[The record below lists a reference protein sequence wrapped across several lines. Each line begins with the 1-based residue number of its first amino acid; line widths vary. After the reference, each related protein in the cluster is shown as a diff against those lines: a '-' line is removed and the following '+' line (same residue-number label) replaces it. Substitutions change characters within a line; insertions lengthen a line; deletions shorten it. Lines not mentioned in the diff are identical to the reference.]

1 MSDKLKKWS
10 VVSYV
15 AAVLHAI
22 VLVLLVIEWVAWKA
36 DAFRLVSNFI
46 WRFLTTNSATWFHVA
61 MAFLVIVSGGGI
73 VVLFCEAKLIREKK
87 RETNGL
93 YVFCGIIN
101 VVVSLVWIG
110 TGINGL
116 TQGLTAYD
124 KSFKNLC
131 LVLAA
136 VTIILTA
143 MLIILAIVIW
153 KKPAEKEEQPKEH
166 EMPPYPIDQVIPPAI
181 DLEFEK
187 QEPLQEQNPWQE
199 VNIQQN
205 NVTSPMGRVVVTSGP
220 VIGQAGYKLPSANK
234 ILVGKS
240 RQRCHLIIQ
249 DEHISNVHCSIRYN
263 EKTNGYIIKDHSLNG
278 TFVGTNRLPKDMF
291 VEYPAGTVLTLA
303 DGKTR
308 IKLG

>member
-153 KKPAEKEEQPKEH
+153 KKPAENEEQPKEH
-166 EMPPYPIDQVIPPAI
+166 EMPPYPIDQVIPP
-181 DLEFEK
+181 
-187 QEPLQEQNPWQE
+187 
-199 VNIQQN
+199 
-205 NVTSPMGRVVVTSGP
+205 
-220 VIGQAGYKLPSANK
+220 
-234 ILVGKS
+234 
-240 RQRCHLIIQ
+240 
-249 DEHISNVHCSIRYN
+249 SI
-263 EKTNGYIIKDHSLNG
+263 
-278 TFVGTNRLPKDMF
+278 
-291 VEYPAGTVLTLA
+291 A
-303 DGKTR
+303 
-308 IKLG
+308 

>member
-10 VVSYV
+10 VLSYV

-36 DAFRLVSNFI
+36 DAFRLISNFI
-46 WRFLTTNSATWFHVA
+46 WRFLTTNSAAWFHTA
-61 MAFLVIVSGGGI
+61 MALFVIVFGGGI

-110 TGINGL
+110 FCINGL
-116 TQGLTAYD
+116 IQGFNAYD

-131 LVLAA
+131 LVLAV
-136 VTIILTA
+136 VTFILTA

-153 KKPAEKEEQPKEH
+153 KKPTEKEEQLKEYG
-166 EMPPYPIDQVIPPAI
+166 MPPYPIDQVIPPAI

-187 QEPLQEQNPWQE
+187 RNLCRSK
-199 VNIQQN
+199 IH
-205 NVTSPMGRVVVTSGP
+205 GR
-220 VIGQAGYKLPSANK
+220 K
-234 ILVGKS
+234 
-240 RQRCHLIIQ
+240 
-249 DEHISNVHCSIRYN
+249 
-263 EKTNGYIIKDHSLNG
+263 
-278 TFVGTNRLPKDMF
+278 
-291 VEYPAGTVLTLA
+291 
-303 DGKTR
+303 
-308 IKLG
+308 

>member
-1 MSDKLKKWS
+1 M
-10 VVSYV
+10 
-15 AAVLHAI
+15 
-22 VLVLLVIEWVAWKA
+22 
-36 DAFRLVSNFI
+36 
-46 WRFLTTNSATWFHVA
+46 
-61 MAFLVIVSGGGI
+61 
-73 VVLFCEAKLIREKK
+73 LFCEAKLIREKK

-153 KKPAEKEEQPKEH
+153 KKPAENEEQPKEH

-205 NVTSPMGRVVVTSGP
+205 NVTPPMGRVVVTSGP
-220 VIGQAGYKLPSANK
+220 GYWT
-234 ILVGKS
+234 G
-240 RQRCHLIIQ
+240 
-249 DEHISNVHCSIRYN
+249 
-263 EKTNGYIIKDHSLNG
+263 
-278 TFVGTNRLPKDMF
+278 RL
-291 VEYPAGTVLTLA
+291 
-303 DGKTR
+303 
-308 IKLG
+308 